1 MNVREQAIGI
11 LFKNAYSR
19 ALDLMES
26 GSSHGDVLKFLAD
39 TNDQIGASDTVT
51 SILRVGR
58 SGLLHDGASPRLPS
72 DYLKAIDGLKPSP
85 YVGTCAAAVATRSMV
100 ITLDFLE
107 DSKWAELRHLPL
119 ALGFK
124 SAFSIP
130 IMSLEGRVLGTF
142 GTYFKNKTASDNG
155 GNRRC
160 QNSKRS
166 CCASPRKTLIFILLQ
181 T

>member
-1 MNVREQAIGI
+1 MNVQEYATRI
-11 LFKNAYSR
+11 LFKNAYSH
-19 ALDLMES
+19 ALDMMES
-26 GSSHGDVLKFLAD
+26 GSGHSDILNFLAD
-39 TNDQIGASDTVT
+39 ANDQIGASDTVT
-51 SILRVGR
+51 SILVVGS
-58 SGLLHDGASPRLPS
+58 SGLLHNGASPRLPS

-142 GTYFKNKTASDNG
+142 GTYFKTKRLPTMEEIEG
-155 GNRRC
+155 
-160 QNSKRS
+160 SK
-166 CCASPRKTLIFILLQ
+166 ILSEAAAQVLERL
-181 T
+181 